1 MKVKFY
7 TLGCKVNQ
15 YESQAMSE
23 ALSEKGFETV
33 SDDTADVFV
42 VNSCT
47 VTAFADKK
55 TRQAVRRFKRNNP
68 DSVVVLTGC
77 MPQAYPENSKAL
89 LEADIVIG
97 NKNNNELP
105 YILEKYFEN
114 KERVFQV
121 EEHLKGD
128 SFRTAKITG
137 FDERTRAYIKIQDG
151 CNRFCSYCIIP
162 YSRGRVRSKPI
173 EELKAEL
180 EALSQNGYKEVVL
193 VGINLSSYGSDIGR
207 TFPEA
212 VRCANNTEGILR
224 VRLGSL
230 EPDHLTDEVIDE
242 LKKCE
247 KLCPQF
253 HISLQSG
260 SDNTLKRMNRH
271 YTAGEYRS
279 ICRKLRESFKD
290 CTLTTDVMVGFAGET
305 EDDFRE
311 SLDFVKEI
319 GFEKVHVFPY
329 SIRKGTR
336 AEKFDGHL
344 DASVKDE
351 RCRIMIEE
359 TEKIRRAYLESQIGR
374 IYSVIFETS
383 DSDGYLTGH
392 TANFIPVKVKAPDEL
407 RGEIKDVLLTETGDD
422 FCIGT
427 INAKCRMQNAK

>member
-33 SDDTADVFV
+33 TDDTADVFV

-68 DSVVVLTGC
+68 SSVVVLTGC

-89 LEADIVIG
+89 MEADIVIG
-97 NKNNNELP
+97 NKNNCDLP
-105 YILEKYFEN
+105 NIIEKYFQER
-114 KERVFQV
+114 ERVFQV

-128 SFRTAKITG
+128 SFRVAKITG

-173 EELKAEL
+173 EELKSEL
-180 EALSQNGYKEVVL
+180 EALAENGYKEVVL

-207 TFPEA
+207 TFSEA
-212 VRCANNTEGILR
+212 VKCANNTDGILR

-271 YTAGEYRS
+271 YTADEYRHLCS
-279 ICRKLRESFKD
+279 KLRESFAD

-305 EDDFRE
+305 DEDFID
-311 SLDFVKEI
+311 SLNFVKEI
-319 GFEKVHVFPY
+319 AFEKVHVFPY

-344 DASVKDE
+344 DASIKDE
-351 RCRIMIEE
+351 RCKIMIEE
-359 TEKIRRAYLESQIGR
+359 TEKIRKDFLEKQIGR
-374 IYSVIFETS
+374 AYSVIFETS
-383 DSDGYLTGH
+383 DSEGYLTGH

-407 RGEIKDVLLTETGDD
+407 RGEIRDVIFTEAHDD
-422 FCIGT
+422 FCVGVL
-427 INAKCRMQNAK
+427 AE

>member
-33 SDDTADVFV
+33 TDDTADVFV

-68 DSVVVLTGC
+68 SSVVVLTGC

-89 LEADIVIG
+89 MEADIVIG
-97 NKNNNELP
+97 NKNNCDLP
-105 YILEKYFEN
+105 DIIEKYFQER
-114 KERVFQV
+114 ERVFQV

-128 SFRTAKITG
+128 SFRVAKITG

-173 EELKAEL
+173 EDLRSELKL
-180 EALSQNGYKEVVL
+180 LSQNGYKEVVL
-193 VGINLSSYGSDIGR
+193 VGINLSSYGSDIGT

-212 VRCANNTEGILR
+212 VKCANDTEGILR

-271 YTAGEYRS
+271 YTADEYRHLCS
-279 ICRKLRESFKD
+279 KLRESFID

-305 EDDFRE
+305 DEDFID
-311 SLDFVKEI
+311 SLNFVKEI
-319 GFEKVHVFPY
+319 AFEKVHVFPY

-351 RCRIMIEE
+351 RCKIMIEE
-359 TEKIRRAYLESQIGR
+359 TEKIRKDFLEKQIGR
-374 IYSVIFETS
+374 AYSVIFETS
-383 DSDGYLTGH
+383 DSEGYLTGH

-407 RGEIKDVLLTETGDD
+407 RGEIRDVIFTEAHDD
-422 FCIGT
+422 FCVGVL
-427 INAKCRMQNAK
+427 AE

>member
-23 ALSEKGFETV
+23 ALAKRGYETV
-33 SDDTADVFV
+33 TDDTADIFV

-68 DSVVVLTGC
+68 HSVVVLTGC
-77 MPQAYPENSKAL
+77 MPQAYPENSKEL
-89 LEADIVIG
+89 SEADIVIG

-105 YILEKYFEN
+105 DILESYMKYGS
-114 KERVFQV
+114 RVFQV
-121 EEHLKGD
+121 EEHKKGD
-128 SFRTAKITG
+128 PFRSTAISA
-137 FDERTRAYIKIQDG
+137 FEERTRAYVKIQDG
-151 CNRFCSYCIIP
+151 CNRFCSYCVIP
-162 YSRGRVRSKPI
+162 YSRGRVRSKPLD
-173 EELKAEL
+173 ELKAEL
-180 EALSQNGYKEVVL
+180 QTLAENGYKEVVL
-193 VGINLSSYGSDIGR
+193 VGINLSSYGSDIGE
-207 TFPEA
+207 TFPKA
-212 VRCANNTEGILR
+212 VKCANDTDGILR

-260 SDNTLKRMNRH
+260 SDSTLKRMNRH
-271 YTAGEYRS
+271 YTADEYS
-279 ICRKLRESFKD
+279 HLCRKLRESFSD

-305 EDDFRE
+305 EEDFEE
-311 SLDFVKEI
+311 SLSFVKEM

-359 TEKIRRAYLESQIGR
+359 TEKIRRAFMKSQIGKV
-374 IYSVIFETS
+374 YSVIFETS
-383 DSDGYLTGH
+383 DSEGYLTGH
-392 TANFIPVKVKAPDEL
+392 TANFIPVKVKAPEKL
-407 RGEIKDVLLTETGDD
+407 RGEIKDVILTEVCEDY
-422 FCIGT
+422 CIGT
-427 INAKCRMQNAK
+427 LAKS